1 MQLIMILTISALAL
15 PLKADSSDIGSNDVF
30 DSSIVT
36 NAPDADAKITVDV
49 TRTRPGGSGTR
60 NRGSDAKSPHSHT
73 TINGHSSAK
82 ESAEVARR
90 ERERIAKCKEIAR
103 MLTDTIDG
111 APNHSQANARDKA
124 VHSCIVG
131 DPATAKPS
139 KPGKP
144 AAVAPAPDPEL
155 LARRAVLG
163 LNLPQPTPIV
173 EPSPNLNKWHTLAI
187 GQPLWLRTRDNATTM
202 TRTMTVEGYPVRLT
216 ATRRPI
222 SFAMGDGHTVTC
234 TRTTPWNPHVDPDAD
249 SPTCGY
255 RYATL
260 PRGGHSYT
268 VTATTPWTITWSVLG
283 KSGTTT
289 LTKSDATTIP
299 IHEILTVL
307 VPNRGRAR

>member
-1 MQLIMILTISALAL
+1 MS
-15 PLKADSSDIGSNDVF
+15 LKAIIVTGGVILLNIAPLQQAGDEIGIDHRIS
-30 DSSIVT
+30 T

-49 TRTRPGGSGTR
+49 TRTRPGGSGTS
-60 NRGSDAKSPHSHT
+60 NRGSGAKSPHSHT

-82 ESAEVARR
+82 ESAEIARR

-111 APNHSQANARDKA
+111 APNHSQADARDKA

-234 TRTTPWNPHVDPDAD
+234 TRTTPWNLHVNPDAD

-260 PRGGHSYT
+260 PKGGHSYT

>member
-1 MQLIMILTISALAL
+1 M
-15 PLKADSSDIGSNDVF
+15 
-30 DSSIVT
+30 
-36 NAPDADAKITVDV
+36 DV

-60 NRGSDAKSPHSHT
+60 NRGSGAKSPHAHT
-73 TINGHSSAK
+73 TINGHSTAR

-111 APNHSQANARDKA
+111 APNHSQADARDKA

-131 DPATAKPS
+131 DPATAKPP

-163 LNLPQPTPIV
+163 LNLPEPTPIV

-187 GQPLWLRTRDNATTM
+187 GQPLWLRTRDNATAM

-260 PRGGHSYT
+260 PKGSHSYT

>member
-60 NRGSDAKSPHSHT
+60 NRGSGAKSPYAHT
-73 TINGHSSAK
+73 TINGHSTAK

-111 APNHSQANARDKA
+111 APNHSQADARDKA

-163 LNLPQPTPIV
+163 LNLPEPTPIV

-187 GQPLWLRTRDNATTM
+187 GQPLWLRTRDNATAM

-260 PRGGHSYT
+260 PKGSHSYT

>member
-1 MQLIMILTISALAL
+1 
-15 PLKADSSDIGSNDVF
+15 
-30 DSSIVT
+30 
-36 NAPDADAKITVDV
+36 
-49 TRTRPGGSGTR
+49 
-60 NRGSDAKSPHSHT
+60 
-73 TINGHSSAK
+73 
-82 ESAEVARR
+82 
-90 ERERIAKCKEIAR
+90 

-111 APNHSQANARDKA
+111 APNHSQADARDKA

-187 GQPLWLRTRDNATTM
+187 GQPLWLRTRDNATAM

-234 TRTTPWNPHVDPDAD
+234 TRTTPWNTHVNPDAD

-260 PRGGHSYT
+260 PKGGHSYT

-299 IHEILTVL
+299 IHEILSVL

>member
-49 TRTRPGGSGTR
+49 TRTHPGSSGTR
-60 NRGSDAKSPHSHT
+60 NRGSGAKSPHSHT
-73 TINGHSSAK
+73 TINGHSTAK

-234 TRTTPWNPHVDPDAD
+234 TRTTPWNTHVNPDAD

-260 PRGGHSYT
+260 PKGGHSYT

>member
-1 MQLIMILTISALAL
+1 
-15 PLKADSSDIGSNDVF
+15 
-30 DSSIVT
+30 
-36 NAPDADAKITVDV
+36 
-49 TRTRPGGSGTR
+49 
-60 NRGSDAKSPHSHT
+60 
-73 TINGHSSAK
+73 
-82 ESAEVARR
+82 
-90 ERERIAKCKEIAR
+90 

-111 APNHSQANARDKA
+111 APNHSQADARDKA

-131 DPATAKPS
+131 DPATAKPG

-144 AAVAPAPDPEL
+144 AAVAPAPDPAL

-163 LNLPQPTPIV
+163 LNLPEPTPIV

-187 GQPLWLRTRDNATTM
+187 GQPLWLRTPDAATTM

-234 TRTTPWNPHVDPDAD
+234 TRTTSWNPHVDPDAD

-260 PRGGHSYT
+260 PKGGHSYT

-283 KSGTTT
+283 KSGTTI

-299 IHEILTVL
+299 IHEILSVL

>member
-1 MQLIMILTISALAL
+1 MQVALTLTLAVMH
-15 PLKADSSDIGSNDVF
+15 PLQQEIPSFSDTNDSIDSIIRTNTSKNDAEI
-30 DSSIVT
+30 DVT
-36 NAPDADAKITVDV
+36 V

-111 APNHSQANARDKA
+111 APNHSQADARDKA

-234 TRTTPWNPHVDPDAD
+234 TRTTSWNPHVDPDAD

-260 PRGGHSYT
+260 PKGDHSYT

-299 IHEILTVL
+299 IHEILSVL

>member
-1 MQLIMILTISALAL
+1 M
-15 PLKADSSDIGSNDVF
+15 
-30 DSSIVT
+30 
-36 NAPDADAKITVDV
+36 DV
-49 TRTRPGGSGTR
+49 TRTRPGGSGTS
-60 NRGSDAKSPHSHT
+60 NRGSDAKSPHAHT
-73 TINGHSSAK
+73 TINGHSTAK
-82 ESAEVARR
+82 ESVEVARR

-111 APNHSQANARDKA
+111 APNHSQAEARDKA
-124 VHSCIVG
+124 IHRCIVG

-144 AAVAPAPDPEL
+144 AAVAPAPDPAL

-163 LNLPQPTPIV
+163 LNLPEPTPIV

-187 GQPLWLRTRDNATTM
+187 GQPLWLRTPDAATVM

-260 PRGGHSYT
+260 PRSGHRYT

-307 VPNRGRAR
+307 VPNRAQRR

>member
-1 MQLIMILTISALAL
+1 MQVTLTLTLAVMH
-15 PLKADSSDIGSNDVF
+15 PLQQEIPSFSDTNDSIDSIIRTNTSKNDAEI
-30 DSSIVT
+30 DVT
-36 NAPDADAKITVDV
+36 V

-60 NRGSDAKSPHSHT
+60 NRGSGAKSPHSRT
-73 TINGHSSAK
+73 TINGHSTAK
-82 ESAEVARR
+82 ESAEIARQ

-111 APNHSQANARDKA
+111 APNHSQADARDKA

-234 TRTTPWNPHVDPDAD
+234 TRTTSWNPHVDPDAD

-260 PRGGHSYT
+260 PKGGHSYT

-299 IHEILTVL
+299 IHEILSVL

>member
-1 MQLIMILTISALAL
+1 
-15 PLKADSSDIGSNDVF
+15 
-30 DSSIVT
+30 
-36 NAPDADAKITVDV
+36 
-49 TRTRPGGSGTR
+49 
-60 NRGSDAKSPHSHT
+60 
-73 TINGHSSAK
+73 
-82 ESAEVARR
+82 
-90 ERERIAKCKEIAR
+90 

-111 APNHSQANARDKA
+111 APNHSQADARDKA

-187 GQPLWLRTRDNATTM
+187 GQPLWLRTRDNATAM

-234 TRTTPWNPHVDPDAD
+234 TRTTSWNPHVDPDAD

-260 PRGGHSYT
+260 PRSGHSYT

-299 IHEILTVL
+299 IHEILSVL

>member
-1 MQLIMILTISALAL
+1 
-15 PLKADSSDIGSNDVF
+15 
-30 DSSIVT
+30 
-36 NAPDADAKITVDV
+36 
-49 TRTRPGGSGTR
+49 
-60 NRGSDAKSPHSHT
+60 
-73 TINGHSSAK
+73 
-82 ESAEVARR
+82 
-90 ERERIAKCKEIAR
+90 

-111 APNHSQANARDKA
+111 APNHSQADARDKA

-131 DPATAKPS
+131 DPATAKPG

-144 AAVAPAPDPEL
+144 AAVAPAPDPAL

-163 LNLPQPTPIV
+163 LNLPEPTPIV

-187 GQPLWLRTRDNATTM
+187 GQPLWLRTPDAATTM

-234 TRTTPWNPHVDPDAD
+234 TRTTPWNTHVNPDAD

-260 PRGGHSYT
+260 PKGDHSYT

-283 KSGTTT
+283 KSGTTI

-299 IHEILTVL
+299 IHEILSVL

>member
-1 MQLIMILTISALAL
+1 MQMIMILTISALAL

-36 NAPDADAKITVDV
+36 NTPDADAKITVDV

-60 NRGSDAKSPHSHT
+60 NRGSGAKSPYAHT

-163 LNLPQPTPIV
+163 LNLPEPTPVV

-234 TRTTPWNPHVDPDAD
+234 TRTTPWNPHVDPDAN

-260 PRGGHSYT
+260 PKGGHSYT

-299 IHEILTVL
+299 IHEILSVL

>member
-60 NRGSDAKSPHSHT
+60 NRGSGAKSPHAHT
-73 TINGHSSAK
+73 TINGHSTAK

-111 APNHSQANARDKA
+111 APNHSQADARDKA

-260 PRGGHSYT
+260 PRSGHSYT

-283 KSGTTT
+283 KNGTTT

-299 IHEILTVL
+299 IHEILSVL

>member
-60 NRGSDAKSPHSHT
+60 NRGSGAKSPYAHT
-73 TINGHSSAK
+73 TINGHSTAK

-111 APNHSQANARDKA
+111 APNHSQADARDKA

-131 DPATAKPS
+131 DPATAKPG

-144 AAVAPAPDPEL
+144 AAVAPAPDPAL

-163 LNLPQPTPIV
+163 LNLPEPTPIV

-187 GQPLWLRTRDNATTM
+187 GQPLWLRTPDAATTM

-234 TRTTPWNPHVDPDAD
+234 TRTTPWNTHVNPDAD

-260 PRGGHSYT
+260 PKGGHSYT

-283 KSGTTT
+283 KSGTTI

-299 IHEILTVL
+299 IHEILSVL

>member
-1 MQLIMILTISALAL
+1 MH
-15 PLKADSSDIGSNDVF
+15 PLQQEIPSFSDTNDSIDSIIRTNTSKNDAEI
-30 DSSIVT
+30 DVT
-36 NAPDADAKITVDV
+36 V
-49 TRTRPGGSGTR
+49 TRTRPGGSGTS
-60 NRGSDAKSPHSHT
+60 NRGSGAKSPHSRT
-73 TINGHSSAK
+73 TINGHSTAK
-82 ESAEVARR
+82 ESAEIARR

-111 APNHSQANARDKA
+111 APNHSQADARDKA

-234 TRTTPWNPHVDPDAD
+234 TRTTPWNLHVNPDAD

-260 PRGGHSYT
+260 PKGGHSYT

>member
-1 MQLIMILTISALAL
+1 
-15 PLKADSSDIGSNDVF
+15 
-30 DSSIVT
+30 
-36 NAPDADAKITVDV
+36 
-49 TRTRPGGSGTR
+49 
-60 NRGSDAKSPHSHT
+60 
-73 TINGHSSAK
+73 
-82 ESAEVARR
+82 
-90 ERERIAKCKEIAR
+90 

-111 APNHSQANARDKA
+111 APNHSQADARDKA

-155 LARRAVLG
+155 LARRAMLG

-260 PRGGHSYT
+260 PKGGHSYT

>member
-60 NRGSDAKSPHSHT
+60 NRGSGAKSPYAHT
-73 TINGHSSAK
+73 TINGHSTAK

-111 APNHSQANARDKA
+111 APNHSQADARDKA

-260 PRGGHSYT
+260 PKGSHSYT

>member
-1 MQLIMILTISALAL
+1 MQLIVALTTTALAL
-15 PLKADSSDIGSNDVF
+15 PLKTGASNIGNNDVF
-30 DSSIVT
+30 DSSVVT

-49 TRTRPGGSGTR
+49 TRTHPGSSGTR
-60 NRGSDAKSPHSHT
+60 NRGSGAKSPHAHT
-73 TINGHSSAK
+73 TINGHSTAK

-111 APNHSQANARDKA
+111 APNHSQADARDKA

-234 TRTTPWNPHVDPDAD
+234 TRTTPWNTHVNPDAD

-260 PRGGHSYT
+260 PKGGHSYT

-299 IHEILTVL
+299 IHEILSVL

>member
-1 MQLIMILTISALAL
+1 MQVALTLTLAVMH
-15 PLKADSSDIGSNDVF
+15 PLQQEIPSFSDTNDSIDSIIRTNTSKNDAEI
-30 DSSIVT
+30 DVT
-36 NAPDADAKITVDV
+36 V
-49 TRTRPGGSGTR
+49 TRTRPSGSGTR
-60 NRGSDAKSPHSHT
+60 NRGSDAKSPHAHT
-73 TINGHSSAK
+73 TINGHSTAK

-111 APNHSQANARDKA
+111 APNHSQADARDKA

-187 GQPLWLRTRDNATTM
+187 GQPLWLRTRDNATAM

-260 PRGGHSYT
+260 PKGSHSYT

>member
-1 MQLIMILTISALAL
+1 MQVALTLTLAVMH
-15 PLKADSSDIGSNDVF
+15 PLQQEIPSFSDTNDSIDSIIRTNTSKNDAEI
-30 DSSIVT
+30 DVT
-36 NAPDADAKITVDV
+36 V

-60 NRGSDAKSPHSHT
+60 NRGSGAKSPHAHT
-73 TINGHSSAK
+73 TINSHSTAK

-111 APNHSQANARDKA
+111 APNHSQADARDKA

-155 LARRAVLG
+155 LARRAMLG

-234 TRTTPWNPHVDPDAD
+234 IRTTSWNPHVDPDAD

-260 PRGGHSYT
+260 PKGDHSYT